1 VCPRE
6 EATHTTLLVVAT
18 AVELA
23 VAGVGEVVGGAEGVP
38 MRQTLLAAMQVLPQR
53 MPLRQFF

>member
-1 VCPRE
+1 MLFVG
-6 EATHTTLLVVAT
+6 AT